1 MRAKN
6 YAPIPQNSG
15 PPPPPLNNDTSPN
28 IATKKH
34 TSVLFCLFYFAVE
47 DPHDYT
53 EQWQHQ
59 VFRLVFYTRAHYFAI
74 LHVLRKFYR
83 YYVLCLCVCVCVMCV
98 CREEFS
104 TVNIFR
110 YCLAIFFFISDLFR
124 LLRFR
129 NDVMHLSTLF
139 RWKTCTICV
148 GKDIKIVR

>member
-98 CREEFS
+98 CREESIYFVTVLQFS
-104 TVNIFR
+104 SLFLTCFA
-110 YCLAIFFFISDLFR
+110 CSDSEMTSCTCR
-124 LLRFR
+124 LYL
-129 NDVMHLSTLF
+129 D
-139 RWKTCTICV
+139 
-148 GKDIKIVR
+148 GKRVQSVWERT